1 MCPLPPAARRNQS
14 LTTTLRIG
22 ACFPCEQGPHGGT
35 AQADGPA
42 HTHSLKLFAR
52 VWHEL
57 SSVLILYNDEQAQA
71 TRSGT
76 GERASAHAAKARNRK
91 PGARGAR
98 SAHLNQRHPPS
109 IRL

>member
-52 VWHEL
+52 VWHKL

-76 GERASAHAAKARNRK
+76 SERASARAAKARAIASQVRE
-91 PGARGAR
+91 ARD
-98 SAHLNQRHPPS
+98 
-109 IRL
+109 RLTS